1 METGG
6 GNTRRTRQNS
16 NITPPSRRLD
26 RAVTVPPG
34 RGGGHS
40 GDPTGPTQI
49 HTQDGVSRVEQTDRG
64 PGGTGSSGGHGGAG
78 SSGGHGGAGS
88 SGGHGGTASETAAP
102 APTSV
107 SSAGALLPPP
117 KISLGKLRGI
127 RSPPGL
133 NTQKQLKRPWSLSGQ
148 IRPRPAG
155 LSIRQRPS
163 GDTII
168 GWLDK

>member
-1 METGG
+1 MGTLETPQD
-6 GNTRRTRQNS
+6 RHRFIHRTGSPEWNRQ
-16 NITPPSRRLD
+16 
-26 RAVTVPPG
+26 
-34 RGGGHS
+34 
-40 GDPTGPTQI
+40 
-49 HTQDGVSRVEQTDRG
+49 DRG
-64 PGGTGSSGGHGGAG
+64 PGGAGSSGGHGGAGSSGGHGGAG

-133 NTQKQLKRPWSLSGQ
+133 NTHKQLKRPWSLSGQ